1 MAKDLRDFIT
11 TLEERAPDEIAHVHR
26 EVDPHFEIASLV
38 RRMEDTRSHGYPAL
52 VCHDVTGYPDWR
64 VMTNLCG
71 TDRRMAEA
79 LDTTVEE
86 AIKEYSRRVTNPI
99 DPVEVAS
106 GPVKDVVL
114 TGDDVDLG
122 AIPFLSHTPE
132 EPAPFMDGEVFVTY
146 DEENE
151 RYNTGIYRMMRKG
164 PRKTGVFFAQG
175 THAYSIYTQHEA
187 RDEPMEFAAVVGHH
201 PAVVMGCQV
210 QTVEDEYRAIGGVL
224 GEPLELVDCETVDL
238 KVPANAELVVEGT
251 VLPGVREEE
260 GPFCEFTYLLGEERV
275 SPVTEVTAITH
286 RKDPIYLD
294 VYNPGVEHIN
304 IGKLPM
310 EADIYR
316 KAKDAVSQVTDV
328 YMPAEASRTVAF
340 VQVRKEYEG
349 LGKQAAIAAASAKY
363 FPKII
368 VVLDEEQDIRNLGE
382 VFWAMSMKTR
392 PDRDISFVKDAY
404 VENLIPTATTGRGWP
419 DTEGG
424 VDTKVFIDATKP
436 LDVEY
441 PCQCE
446 PPVDIWSSIDLDE
459 YLEGPEALAPPA
471 AD

>member
-1 MAKDLRDFIT
+1 MARDLRDYIA
-11 TLEERAPDEIAHVHR
+11 TLEDRAPDEIAYVDR
-26 EVDPHFEIASLV
+26 EVDPSFEIASLV
-38 RRMEDTRSHGYPAL
+38 RRMEDTRDHGYPAI
-52 VCHDVTGYPDWR
+52 VCNDVKGHPGWR

-79 LDTTVEE
+79 LDTTVKDS
-86 AIKEYSRRVTNPI
+86 IKEYSRRVSNFI
-99 DPVEVAS
+99 DPVEVDD
-106 GPVKDVVL
+106 GPVKDVAM
-114 TGDDVDLG
+114 TGDEVDLNEL
-122 AIPFLSHTPE
+122 PFLSHTPE

-146 DEENE
+146 DAENE

-175 THAYSIYTQHEA
+175 THAYSILTQQEA
-187 RDEPMEFAAVVGHH
+187 EDEPMEFAAFVGHH

-210 QTVEDEYRAIGGVL
+210 QTVEDEYRAISAVL

-238 KVPANAELVVEGT
+238 QVPANAELVVEGR
-251 VLPGVREEE
+251 VLPNVREVE
-260 GPFCEFTYLLGEERV
+260 GPFCEFTYLLGEARE
-275 SPVTEVTAITH
+275 SPVTEVTAVTH
-286 RKDPIYLD
+286 REDPIYLD

-316 KAKDAVSQVTDV
+316 KAKDAVSQVQDV

-368 VVLDEEQDIRNLGE
+368 VVVDEEQDIRNLGE
-382 VFWAMSMKTR
+382 VFWAISMKTR
-392 PDRDISFVKDAY
+392 PDRDFSFLKDAY

-441 PCQCE
+441 PSPCE
-446 PPVDIWSSIDLDE
+446 PPEELWSTIDLDE
-459 YLEGPEALAPPA
+459 YLTPA
-471 AD
+471 S